1 MTWQVG
7 YMRAIVIALSLM
19 AFGRS
24 APAATLTAL
33 INVSAEVL
41 SVCVVQT
48 APPSVKC
55 SHKDISVAIKH
66 DAKRTV
72 FVY

>member
-1 MTWQVG
+1 
-7 YMRAIVIALSLM
+7 MRAIITVLSLM
-19 AFGRS
+19 AFAGS
-24 APAATLTAL
+24 APAATLTAH

-48 APPSVKC
+48 VPPSVKC
-55 SHKDISVAIKH
+55 SHKDTSVVIKH

>member
-1 MTWQVG
+1 
-7 YMRAIVIALSLM
+7 MRAIITALSLI
-19 AFGRS
+19 ALTRP
-24 APAATLTAL
+24 APAATLTAH

-55 SHKDISVAIKH
+55 SHKDIPVTVKH

-72 FVY
+72 IVY